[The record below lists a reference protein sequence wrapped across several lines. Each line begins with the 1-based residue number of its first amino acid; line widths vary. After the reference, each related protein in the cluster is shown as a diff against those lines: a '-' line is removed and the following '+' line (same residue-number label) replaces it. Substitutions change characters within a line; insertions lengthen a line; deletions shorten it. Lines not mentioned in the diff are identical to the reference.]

1 MGHIHLPDGVLP
13 PGLVVVSVVACGIVL
28 AMANRRL
35 HAVPGAA
42 FRIASMC
49 SIMVLSMSVPILLLP
64 VHANMAAFAGMV
76 LGGWQALVAVF
87 TANLIL
93 AFIQH
98 GGITV
103 VGLNTLVLGM
113 EAALASA
120 LFRRVSRVAAVKSRP
135 ALGAAVATLAS
146 LLASTA
152 LMIVTLAVS
161 SPRGSA
167 MSAVTE
173 PFLRHSAGSGGG
185 ALSVPAF
192 GAPPVAAAL
201 LRLALPVLAAGLAI
215 ETTIT
220 ALLVGFLSKTR
231 PSLINRR

>member
-13 PGLVVVSVVACGIVL
+13 PGLVVVSFVLCGIVL

-35 HAVPGAA
+35 HAVPGAP

-49 SIMVLSMSVPILLLP
+49 SIMVVSMSVPILFLP
-64 VHANMAAFAGMV
+64 VHANMAALAGIV

-103 VGLNTLVLGM
+103 VGLNTLVLGT

-120 LFRRVSRVAAVKSRP
+120 LFRKLSRVTAARSRP
-135 ALGAAVATLAS
+135 ALGAAAATLMS
-146 LLASTA
+146 LLASMVF
-152 LMIVTLAVS
+152 MIVTLAVS
-161 SPRGSA
+161 SPQGSA
-167 MSAVTE
+167 MSAVVE
-173 PFLRHSAGSGGG
+173 PFLRTPGSGAGG
-185 ALSVPAF
+185 VLSVPAF
-192 GAPPVAAAL
+192 GSPSVGAAL
-201 LRLALPVLAAGLAI
+201 LRLVVPVVAVGLI
-215 ETTIT
+215 VETTIT
-220 ALLVGFLSKTR
+220 ALLVGFLSRTR
-231 PSLINRR
+231 PSLINRS